1 MNLGVSYNFFNGE
14 EHLLASIKS
23 IRDSVDFVCL
33 VYQNISN
40 KGNNISEEALDA
52 ISDLRSNKL
61 VDNFYC
67 YLQIYMSLHRKTR

>member
-1 MNLGVSYNFFNGE
+1 MMNLGVSYNFFNGE

-40 KGNNISEEALDA
+40 KGNNIS
-52 ISDLRSNKL
+52 
-61 VDNFYC
+61 
-67 YLQIYMSLHRKTR
+67 